1 MILCIFLQEAN
12 FYPLINDFN
21 RKETVNQE
29 ISESNCKETVNQEIS
44 EPNRK
49 ETVEPEISEPNRKE
63 TVTPEIS
70 HDFHPKEIINREIST
85 VYDMHRESKILG
97 NILIFAVCMYLFS
110 FVSYT

>member
-29 ISESNCKETVNQEIS
+29 ISESNC
-44 EPNRK
+44 K

-97 NILIFAVCMYLFS
+97 NIHFPL
-110 FVSYT
+110 